1 MFFNGGMHKA
11 VTVEMFL
18 NSPRKDQDIMMQNL
32 YDQGYSAKDISKF
45 FGIGLQSVYNRIN
58 AHRGRSGALN
68 A

>member
-11 VTVEMFL
+11 VTVEMLL
-18 NSPRKDQDIMMQNL
+18 NSPRRDPDIMMQNL

-58 AHRGRSGALN
+58 ANRGRSGALN